1 MPIPEDSKL
10 QEIKKKIEM
19 WTKRAAMSKKKGYTE
34 LEQLALERK
43 RDYEIE
49 LAQLQETE
57 LD

>member
-1 MPIPEDSKL
+1 
-10 QEIKKKIEM
+10 M